1 MKFLT
6 TGGNYHDNK
15 AKHDFSFDNNMYNII
30 MNTEAL
36 KYTPQYKGL
45 IMNKEFK
52 KQLINILNTI
62 NEDLNKTVDNL
73 NEDTAQPSNFIDL
86 KKKIKK
92 LKNGIK

>member
-1 MKFLT
+1 
-6 TGGNYHDNK
+6 
-15 AKHDFSFDNNMYNII
+15 
-30 MNTEAL
+30 
-36 KYTPQYKGL
+36 
-45 IMNKEFK
+45 MNKEFK

-73 NEDTAQPSNFIDL
+73 NEDTAQPSNFINL